1 LKAAEITDTVL
12 RSVEKDP
19 KDFYLINYANADLV
33 GHSGNLEATKK
44 ALEALDLELGRLH
57 EIIVDDMDGTLF
69 ITGDHGNAEQKID
82 PMTGNP
88 SPTHTTNPVP
98 FVVVTKTPLAHAM
111 VAQMYGLAD
120 IAPVI
125 LAYMG
130 IPVPPEMTGSRGK

>member
-1 LKAAEITDTVL
+1 
-12 RSVEKDP
+12 VEKDQ

-69 ITGDHGNAEQKID
+69 ITSDHGNAEQKID
-82 PMTGNP
+82 PVNGNI
-88 SPTHTTNPVP
+88 SPMHTTNPVP
-98 FVVVTKTPLAHAM
+98 FVVVTKTPLERTL
-111 VAQMYGLAD
+111 VAQMHGLAD
-120 IAPVI
+120 IAPII

-130 IPVPPEMTGSRGK
+130 IPVPSEMTGSRGK